1 MFKFLGR
8 KRQKCQ
14 KTEAQVECAAETPE
28 ISETQMASS
37 DGAPDEWE
45 RLREEA
51 RKCATRVRVYAGY

>member
-14 KTEAQVECAAETPE
+14 ETEAKVECVAEAPE
-28 ISETQMASS
+28 IPGAQMASS
-37 DGAPDEWE
+37 DGEPDEWE

-51 RKCATRVRVYAGY
+51 RKCATKVRVYAGY

>member
-14 KTEAQVECAAETPE
+14 EAEAAVECSSEAPE
-28 ISETQMASS
+28 IPDTQMASG
-37 DGAPDEWE
+37 DGEPDEWE

-51 RKCATRVRVYAGY
+51 QRCATKVRVYAGY

>member
-14 KTEAQVECAAETPE
+14 KTEATVECAAEASE

-37 DGAPDEWE
+37 DDAPDEWE

-51 RKCATRVRVYAGY
+51 RKCADRVRVYAGY

>member
-8 KRQKCQ
+8 KRQRCQ
-14 KTEAQVECAAETPE
+14 ETEATVECSAEALE
-28 ISETQMASS
+28 IPETQMASS
-37 DGAPDEWE
+37 DGEPDEWE